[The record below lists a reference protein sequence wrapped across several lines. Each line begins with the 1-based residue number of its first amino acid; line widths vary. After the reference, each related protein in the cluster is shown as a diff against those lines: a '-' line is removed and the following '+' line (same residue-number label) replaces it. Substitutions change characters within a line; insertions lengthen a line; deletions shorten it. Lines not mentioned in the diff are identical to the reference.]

1 MRSVPVDHPWSA
13 ASHASASAATR
24 EPAVSEPVPLG
35 ARRTVSSV
43 FSARSAAARE
53 AAVLETSRTSPSQSR
68 NFTRALTR
76 PLGMVANKIVPLV
89 PSGSG
94 GRPTGSS
101 GPRY

>member
-1 MRSVPVDHPWSA
+1 MDQPWSA
-13 ASHASASAATR
+13 ASQASASADTR
-24 EPAVSEPVPLG
+24 VPAVSAPVPPG
-35 ARRTVSSV
+35 ARRPVSSI

-53 AAVLETSRTSPSQSR
+53 AAVLETSRTSPSKSR

-94 GRPTGSS
+94 GRPTGTS